1 MQYSKFVFILLF
13 TSSFN
18 LVAQAVL
25 KGHVLD
31 FETNQPLE
39 FVTVIDL
46 KSGSWTVTDKKGSF
60 SLSNYNENF
69 EIEFQILGKE
79 PKKIFPKDLTSI
91 TKILIKL
98 KDANLRLDEVHV
110 TAVPKRSKIGSA
122 VVLDEYSI
130 NQIQAYSLSD
140 VLNQLPGQTIT
151 PPSLNASNT
160 ISLRTAQPNKT
171 NAFGVA
177 YILDDMRLSN
187 DENMQT
193 YNNGSLTTYDNAN
206 SGIDLRS
213 IPASNIDEIEVI
225 SGIPDAKYGNLT
237 SGVIKINRKA
247 GVSPFRAN
255 ANIRQGNTSVSIS
268 KGVRL
273 SERLGNLSLSFD
285 YLNANADPTNSL
297 EQYDRIT
304 ASGIWSIYN
313 TSKSVKNTL
322 SLTLHNNLDDT
333 NFDLDNDD
341 GGQDAKFKKDR
352 GFQLSNLFSWQP
364 QSKFI
369 DQLNFSTGIS
379 YSYQHSYSQ
388 SFINDGGRVVPTS
401 LESGLFSGSY
411 TPVAYLQIRQ
421 VYGQPINFNVNSS
434 ISKNIELKK
443 FRHNLNLGANFSY
456 SDNTGKG
463 RAYDPENAHTQVTL
477 KTGGSSLSSGEGIR
491 PLDFGRYVK
500 PRINI
505 GIYAQDNITYTL
517 PSGRSIYANLGLRYD
532 NQNSFSS
539 ISPRINVGTELSEKW
554 SIRGGLGFASKAP
567 SLSQIFPGDKY
578 FDILL
583 RDFRTASYSFNLVQT
598 YKRSIP
604 EQDLEP
610 IKSWKYELGLNYNA
624 DWVTI
629 SATAFL
635 NQTFDGIASYNV
647 LEHVDYPE
655 VSYSFPEDGTA
666 PTYTVDGYSP
676 FLLDYDLNTN
686 ANKVVDKGIELLLN
700 FKKIESINTSF
711 NLVGSYTYSNSTSNL
726 DRLIKNTNVLEKELL
741 YGYYTPSPTKN
752 DQIRLRGTITHHLS
766 EIGLLI
772 SLTAEQFTRSRSYNT
787 ISSIY
792 PVAYVDPSGARI
804 PIISS
809 QQNSEAYSDL
819 WLNPNTAETITT
831 PAYHNFHLRVT
842 KELLNGI
849 SMSLYA
855 NNFLNYQPLVTVN
868 DTQSRKNAL
877 VSFGGQVQYQF

>member
-1 MQYSKFVFILLF
+1 MQYSKFVFIFLF

-352 GFQLSNLFSWQP
+352 GFQ
-364 QSKFI
+364 
-369 DQLNFSTGIS
+369 
-379 YSYQHSYSQ
+379 
-388 SFINDGGRVVPTS
+388 
-401 LESGLFSGSY
+401 
-411 TPVAYLQIRQ
+411 
-421 VYGQPINFNVNSS
+421 
-434 ISKNIELKK
+434 
-443 FRHNLNLGANFSY
+443 
-456 SDNTGKG
+456 
-463 RAYDPENAHTQVTL
+463 
-477 KTGGSSLSSGEGIR
+477 
-491 PLDFGRYVK
+491 
-500 PRINI
+500 
-505 GIYAQDNITYTL
+505 
-517 PSGRSIYANLGLRYD
+517 
-532 NQNSFSS
+532 
-539 ISPRINVGTELSEKW
+539 
-554 SIRGGLGFASKAP
+554 
-567 SLSQIFPGDKY
+567 
-578 FDILL
+578 
-583 RDFRTASYSFNLVQT
+583 
-598 YKRSIP
+598 
-604 EQDLEP
+604 
-610 IKSWKYELGLNYNA
+610 
-624 DWVTI
+624 
-629 SATAFL
+629 
-635 NQTFDGIASYNV
+635 
-647 LEHVDYPE
+647 
-655 VSYSFPEDGTA
+655 
-666 PTYTVDGYSP
+666 
-676 FLLDYDLNTN
+676 
-686 ANKVVDKGIELLLN
+686 
-700 FKKIESINTSF
+700 
-711 NLVGSYTYSNSTSNL
+711 
-726 DRLIKNTNVLEKELL
+726 
-741 YGYYTPSPTKN
+741 
-752 DQIRLRGTITHHLS
+752 
-766 EIGLLI
+766 
-772 SLTAEQFTRSRSYNT
+772 
-787 ISSIY
+787 
-792 PVAYVDPSGARI
+792 
-804 PIISS
+804 
-809 QQNSEAYSDL
+809 
-819 WLNPNTAETITT
+819 
-831 PAYHNFHLRVT
+831 
-842 KELLNGI
+842 
-849 SMSLYA
+849 
-855 NNFLNYQPLVTVN
+855 
-868 DTQSRKNAL
+868 
-877 VSFGGQVQYQF
+877 